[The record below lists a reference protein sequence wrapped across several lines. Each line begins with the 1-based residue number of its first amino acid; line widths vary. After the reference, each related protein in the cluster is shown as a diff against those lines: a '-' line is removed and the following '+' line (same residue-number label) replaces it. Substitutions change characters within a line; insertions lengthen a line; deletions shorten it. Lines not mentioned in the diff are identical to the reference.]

1 MKMRFIINTII
12 NKRATRFGYPSK
24 IYTSG
29 SKVLQSVSSVVDACF
44 PL

>member
-12 NKRATRFGYPSK
+12 NKRATTIWLPLK